1 MISASHRRSSV
12 FQKRDPFEKDRTP
25 VFLCSSQPQSRRQFL
40 PVVTKCVVCMGL
52 VTLRVQGFWLK
63 KRLLT
68 DSAVCRTIR
77 RRAKAGKVRST
88 RRPYSADKT
97 VKTEK
102 HDTSS
107 SATSGALGR
116 PGSLTGRAATMVG
129 NACSIRPVTRMD
141 ARDENRI
148 HDRRSRQNLQSQPAD
163 DHSLLRLRT
172 IARLSGSGFQVPP
185 NSAGYPLPFH
195 EGKRHPD

>member
-1 MISASHRRSSV
+1 MAASPTTSRTSWFSSPSDASASHRRSSI
-12 FQKRDPFEKDRTP
+12 FQNVTRLRKTELRRFFFRLIHPISHPHLSKIASDP
-25 VFLCSSQPQSRRQFL
+25 SPQVL

-52 VTLRVQGFWLK
+52 ATLRLQGFWLK

-68 DSAVCRTIR
+68 DSADCRTIR

-88 RRPYSADKT
+88 RKPYSTDKT

-141 ARDENRI
+141 VRDEDRI
-148 HDRRSRQNLQSQPAD
+148 HDRRGRQNLQSQSAD
-163 DHSLLRLRT
+163 DHSL
-172 IARLSGSGFQVPP
+172 F
-185 NSAGYPLPFH
+185 
-195 EGKRHPD
+195 